1 MSVPGSMALTDA
13 QAQAFKRRLA
23 AVFDRVAG
31 GYDRA
36 ALRLFPFAA
45 DRMVYDLR
53 IAAGEK
59 VLDVGTGTGAAA
71 LAAARLAG
79 PKGRVM
85 GVDIAEDMLDRAYA
99 NAERQGLA
107 NLDLHAMDAEQL
119 EFRAGYFDA
128 VVCAAT
134 VYLLPDMFQALK
146 EMRRVLKP
154 GGRLVFSGLGVGA
167 LQPMAGLLLAALE
180 EAGVDLSA
188 GPGPLF
194 WQRLGAPED
203 YTSLLLQSGFQDV
216 RVETR
221 QLGYHLASANDWWDV
236 VWYTELRGLVDEV
249 PEDAVGRFRVAHQEV
264 VEGLRSEDGIWL
276 DGETVFALGA
286 KPR

>member
-1 MSVPGSMALTDA
+1 MSLPRGIALSGA

-31 GYDRA
+31 GYDRP

-45 DRMVYDLR
+45 DRTVYDLR
-53 IAAGEK
+53 IVPGEK

-79 PKGRVM
+79 PKGRVI
-85 GVDIAEDMLDRAYA
+85 GVDIAEGMLDRASA
-99 NAERQGLA
+99 NAGRQRIT
-107 NLDLHAMDAEQL
+107 NLDLHAMDAEQI

-128 VVCAAT
+128 VVCAAA
-134 VYLLPDMFQALK
+134 VYLLPDMLQGLK
-146 EMRRVLKP
+146 EMWRVLKP
-154 GGRLVFSGLGVGA
+154 GGRLVFTGFGAGA
-167 LQPMAGLLLAALE
+167 LQPMAGLLVKALE
-180 EAGVDLSA
+180 EAGVGLLA
-188 GPGPLF
+188 GQGPLC
-194 WQRLGAPED
+194 WQRLGTPHD
-203 YTSLLLQSGFQDV
+203 YASLMLQSGFQDV

>member
-1 MSVPGSMALTDA
+1 MSVPGGIAMTDA
-13 QAQAFKRRLA
+13 QAQVFKRRLA

-36 ALRLFPFAA
+36 ALRLFPFGA
-45 DRMVYDLR
+45 DHMVYDLR
-53 IAAGEK
+53 IAPGEK

-71 LAAARLAG
+71 LAAARLVG
-79 PKGRVM
+79 PQGRVV
-85 GVDIAEDMLDRAYA
+85 GVDIAEGMLDRASA

-119 EFRAGYFDA
+119 EFRGGYFDA

-134 VYLLPDMFQALK
+134 VYLLPDMLQGLK

-154 GGRLVFSGLGVGA
+154 GRRLVFSGLGAGA
-167 LQPMAGLLLAALE
+167 LQPMAGLLVAALG
-180 EAGVDLSA
+180 EAGVDLSG
-188 GPGPLF
+188 GPGPLC
-194 WQRLGAPED
+194 WQRLGSPED
-203 YTSLLLQSGFQDV
+203 YSSLMLQSGFQDV

-236 VWYTELRGLVDEV
+236 VWHTELRGLVDEV
-249 PEDAVGRFRVAHQEV
+249 PEDALGRFRVVHQEV

-276 DGETVFALGA
+276 DGETVFAMGA